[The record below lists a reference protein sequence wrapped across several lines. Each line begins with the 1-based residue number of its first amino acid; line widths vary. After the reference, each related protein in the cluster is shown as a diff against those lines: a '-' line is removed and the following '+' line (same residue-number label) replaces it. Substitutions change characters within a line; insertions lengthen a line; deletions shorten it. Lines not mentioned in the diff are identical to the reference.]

1 MENDKKDMS
10 IKLGRQLHDM
20 RILGRIVGVRS
31 TEQFVWHLLPPNINF
46 ILTV

>member
-20 RILGRIVGVRS
+20 QILGRIVGVRS
-31 TEQFVWHLLPPNINF
+31 TEQSGIRGVK
-46 ILTV
+46 ILFDPTS